1 MTKTK
6 APSRVTEDILE
17 MADDMRRI
25 GVMDDETHYKITVRH
40 LGRGIDAPNE

>member
-25 GVMDDETHYKITVRH
+25 GVMDDETHYQITVRH